1 MNDNNLYVQGF
12 VLLDVDVASL
22 NNNGKSTSSNND
34 NVVETKSV
42 FKNGNKYVYVDG
54 EAWRY
59 WWRETLQK
67 KYGWNMSPI
76 TRDKEICYTAADPI
90 HYPDDDMFGY
100 MRAPKKSQNESDT
113 NRVNRSSPLKNS
125 ALCSVASVD
134 VANSFSTM
142 SRQDGAPVPFKHQEY
157 SAILKGM
164 FSINVAMAGT
174 FSSYNRAGFLNVTDG
189 LRETAISSN
198 EVDSVP
204 DPYGSGQLVRLKIDE
219 RKKRITE
226 TILALK
232 NISGGA
238 MQTCNMCDVTPK
250 FIILASTDSGNH
262 PFSHVVNAN
271 GVMDKKAVLNVEG
284 IEEVLNDYK
293 DDFKGKV
300 FIGRRKGFFDE
311 YDQKLHELAEKY
323 DFIGYMSVNLS
334 IDEYVKQLND
344 QIK

>member
-1 MNDNNLYVQGF
+1 
-12 VLLDVDVASL
+12 
-22 NNNGKSTSSNND
+22 
-34 NVVETKSV
+34 
-42 FKNGNKYVYVDG
+42 
-54 EAWRY
+54 
-59 WWRETLQK
+59 
-67 KYGWNMSPI
+67 
-76 TRDKEICYTAADPI
+76 
-90 HYPDDDMFGY
+90 
-100 MRAPKKSQNESDT
+100 
-113 NRVNRSSPLKNS
+113 
-125 ALCSVASVD
+125 
-134 VANSFSTM
+134 
-142 SRQDGAPVPFKHQEY
+142 
-157 SAILKGM
+157 
-164 FSINVAMAGT
+164 
-174 FSSYNRAGFLNVTDG
+174 
-189 LRETAISSN
+189 
-198 EVDSVP
+198 
-204 DPYGSGQLVRLKIDE
+204 
-219 RKKRITE
+219 
-226 TILALK
+226 
-232 NISGGA
+232 